1 MATKSYPPVSKSDLL
16 HEQNTHIPEQ
26 RGREFVD
33 PFFLGPLSLRNSK
46 KEQFTM
52 THAIDWKSG
61 LKLENSLTF
70 LNNISSVPYKKVILR

>member
-1 MATKSYPPVSKSDLL
+1 MTENRVMK
-16 HEQNTHIPEQ
+16 T
-26 RGREFVD
+26 
-33 PFFLGPLSLRNSK
+33 K